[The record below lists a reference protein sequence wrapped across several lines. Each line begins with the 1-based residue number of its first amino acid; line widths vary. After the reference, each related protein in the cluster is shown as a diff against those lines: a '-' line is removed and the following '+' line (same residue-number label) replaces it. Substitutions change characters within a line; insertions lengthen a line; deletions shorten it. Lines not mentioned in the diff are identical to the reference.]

1 MNSEVAVGL
10 KMVDSSDLIN
20 RISSKRRA
28 IKQMLPTFTI
38 AGCEIIL
45 EIEVGV
51 VVPFQCIRNKFQ
63 VIPIT
68 ALVLG
73 TQPGFFL
80 QVGGWKKA
88 FKMF

>member
-1 MNSEVAVGL
+1 MNFEVAVGL

-20 RISSKRRA
+20 GISSKWRA
-28 IKQMLPTFTI
+28 IKPKLLTFTI

-51 VVPFQCIRNKFQ
+51 VVPLQCIRDKFQ

-68 ALVLG
+68 LADPG
-73 TQPGFFL
+73 ARPGFFL

>member
-1 MNSEVAVGL
+1 MLDVNSEVAARL

-28 IKQMLPTFTI
+28 IKQMLLTFTI

-51 VVPFQCIRNKFQ
+51 VVPLQCIRDKFQ

-68 ALVLG
+68 LARG
-73 TQPGFFL
+73 ARPSFFL
-80 QVGGWKKA
+80 
-88 FKMF
+88 